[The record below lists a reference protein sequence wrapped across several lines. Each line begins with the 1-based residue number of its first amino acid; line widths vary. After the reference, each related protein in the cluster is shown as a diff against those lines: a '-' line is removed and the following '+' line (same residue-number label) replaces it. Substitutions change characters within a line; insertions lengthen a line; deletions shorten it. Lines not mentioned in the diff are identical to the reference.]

1 MAVLGCVQVG
11 QLNVLLPGSN
21 SGANFSWLLVNQCF
35 RGNRISQ
42 VGQLDVLLP
51 VSDSGANFSWLL
63 VNQHSM
69 GQSHVSGG
77 PARCISTPW
86 GNRMFQVGQLDV
98 LFAGPQ
104 LSVSLGL
111 SGALPVHGQQCLLEL
126 AFTVLATSLHKV
138 CRHLR
143 SISP

>member
-51 VSDSGANFSWLL
+51 GSDSGANFSWLL

-77 PARCISTPW
+77 PARCSFCRAPT
-86 GNRMFQVGQLDV
+86 
-98 LFAGPQ
+98 
-104 LSVSLGL
+104 
-111 SGALPVHGQQCLLEL
+111 QCLLRPIWR
-126 AFTVLATSLHKV
+126 ASGARPAMSAGTSIHRA
-138 CRHLR
+138 CYF
-143 SISP
+143 IT